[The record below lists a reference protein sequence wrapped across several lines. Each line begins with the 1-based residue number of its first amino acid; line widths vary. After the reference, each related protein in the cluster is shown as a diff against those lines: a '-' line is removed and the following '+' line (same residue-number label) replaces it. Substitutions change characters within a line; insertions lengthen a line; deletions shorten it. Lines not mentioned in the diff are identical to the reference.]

1 MSKWFAT
8 TAWLDMH
15 SLDMANVDR
24 WDEIAELL
32 GRVERNQD
40 KALETRQS
48 FL

>member
-1 MSKWFAT
+1 
-8 TAWLDMH
+8 MH

-40 KALETRQS
+40 KVLETRQS